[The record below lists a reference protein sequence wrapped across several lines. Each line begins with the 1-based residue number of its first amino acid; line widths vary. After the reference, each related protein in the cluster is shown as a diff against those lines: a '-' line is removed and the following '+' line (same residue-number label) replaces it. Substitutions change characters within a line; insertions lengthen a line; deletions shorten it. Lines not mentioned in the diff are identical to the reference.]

1 MKRYIIILAAV
12 LAMTACSKS
21 DFKQTQYI
29 DDPNYPGLPIYSEM
43 GYNTFGAYID
53 EKVFSVSSYGSYRP
67 FYLVADRECLTMTL
81 CGNYEGTDLNMV
93 FTLPID
99 TTYHLED
106 YHSLLA
112 LDGKTFTID
121 TIPTSCIVTM
131 EGLYAPLIASIYSGY
146 IKFEKVQ
153 QLFVDKTDTE
163 VIVSGKFQFRAFT
176 PLGLRFDVT
185 GGRFDFGVDNANFVN
200 FRR

>member
-1 MKRYIIILAAV
+1 MKKYIFILTV
-12 LAMTACSKS
+12 MLALTACSKS

-29 DDPNYPGLPIYSEM
+29 DDPDYPGLPIYSEM
-43 GYNTFGAYID
+43 GYNTFGAYIN
-53 EKVFSVSSYGSYRP
+53 EQAFNVSYEHSRP
-67 FYLVADRECLTMTL
+67 FYLVADREKLTMTL
-81 CGNYEGTDLNMV
+81 YGRDYRSSLNMV

-99 TTYHLED
+99 STYHLED

-121 TIPTSCIVTM
+121 TIPTSCNIKM
-131 EGLYAPLIASIYSGY
+131 EGSYAPNIESIYSGY

-153 QLFVDKTDTE
+153 QVIVDKQDAE
-163 VIVSGKFQFRAFT
+163 VVVSGKFQFRAFT
-176 PLGLRFDVT
+176 HDGTRIDVT
-185 GGRFDFGVDNANFVN
+185 GGRFDLGVDNANFVN

>member
-1 MKRYIIILAAV
+1 MKKLIIIAAAL

-21 DFKQTQYI
+21 DFKETQYI
-29 DDPNYPGLPIYSEM
+29 SDPDFPGLPIYSEM
-43 GYNTFGAYID
+43 GYNTFGAYIN
-53 EKVFSVSSYGSYRP
+53 EQVFSVSHYGSNRP
-67 FYLVADRECLTMTL
+67 FYLVADREHLTMTL
-81 CGNYEGTDLNMV
+81 YGWREGTNLNMV

-121 TIPTSCIVTM
+121 TTPTSCNVEF
-131 EGLYAPLIASIYSGY
+131 EGYYAPEIESIYSGY

-153 QLFVDKTDTE
+153 QVLVDKTDAE
-163 VIVSGKFQFRAFT
+163 VVVSGTFQFRAFT
-176 PLGLRFDVT
+176 YLGTRIDVT
-185 GGRFDFGVDNANFVN
+185 GGRFDLGVDNANFVN